1 VASPSWKD
9 WFSNARVRHIMS
21 SRSDHLPILLEF
33 SCDREYVTHRRFL
46 RYEIMWE
53 REDSLPNEI
62 EHAWDVGVHAQDL
75 EHVIGKLKGVMLALN
90 TWSREKFGTVSS
102 EIERIRK
109 RLEELHATNNDEGEE
124 DVRKLHCRLDEL
136 LYREKMMWLQRS
148 RITWLKEGDRN
159 TKFFHQKA
167 VGRVKKNKIKCLK
180 RQDGQVTKDVNEM

>member
-1 VASPSWKD
+1 
-9 WFSNARVRHIMS
+9 MS

-33 SCDREYVTHRRFL
+33 SCDTEYVTHRRFL
-46 RYEIMWE
+46 RYEIMRG

-75 EHVIGKLKGVMLALN
+75 EHVVGKLKGVMLALN
-90 TWSREKFGTVSS
+90 TWSREKFGIVSS

-109 RLEELHATNNDEGEE
+109 KLEELHATDNDEGEE

>member
-75 EHVIGKLKGVMLALN
+75 EHVVGKLKGVMLALN
-90 TWSREKFGTVSS
+90 TWSRENFGTVSS

-109 RLEELHATNNDEGEE
+109 KLEELHATDNDEGEE

>member
-75 EHVIGKLKGVMLALN
+75 EHVVGKLKGVMLALN
-90 TWSREKFGTVSS
+90 TWSRENFGTVSS

-109 RLEELHATNNDEGEE
+109 KLEELHATDNDEGEE

-159 TKFFHQKA
+159 TKFFHQKGA
-167 VGRVKKNKIKCLK
+167 GCVKKNKIKCLK
-180 RQDGQVTKDVNEM
+180 RQDG